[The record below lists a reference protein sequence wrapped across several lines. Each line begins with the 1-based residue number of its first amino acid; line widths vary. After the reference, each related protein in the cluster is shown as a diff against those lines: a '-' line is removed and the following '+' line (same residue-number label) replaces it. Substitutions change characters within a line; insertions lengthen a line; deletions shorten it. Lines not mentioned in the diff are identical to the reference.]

1 MRLSACSRERQVKT
15 LMAMT
20 RDSKLNNRMTREQAI
35 AWLDDNHIPAVT
47 EAQDAETF
55 AAACAAA
62 ERDIAEK
69 TAILVEYVVTRY
81 VLKTKPV
88 SPGRKT
94 APNAERAEKRRQIIT
109 DYFGLLHDAIDAHDA
124 DSRAPRAVA
133 ARARA
138 ATAKKHHCS
147 EREVSRAIRGVSLSR
162 P

>member
-15 LMAMT
+15 LMALT
-20 RDSKLNNRMTREQAI
+20 RNSKNPMTREQAI

-62 ERDIAEK
+62 EREIAEK
-69 TAILVEYVVTRY
+69 TAILVEYAVTRY

-88 SPGRKT
+88 SSGRKT
-94 APNAERAEKRRQIIT
+94 APNAERAEKRRQIIA
-109 DYFGLLHDAIDAHDA
+109 DYFGLLQHALDAHDA

-133 ARARA
+133 ALARA

-147 EREVSRAIRGVSLSR
+147 EREVSRAIQGVSLSR